1 VASSCDNAANGAQVT
16 RRQTITDKIAQSIL
30 AHAGIAAI
38 WQPQVA
44 AGDADRAGHPH
55 SADAILEIAD
65 AGEAA
70 WLEATEHLRDR
81 LDELTSKAWRD
92 IADAVERLLRT

>member
-1 VASSCDNAANGAQVT
+1 VT
-16 RRQTITDKIAQSIL
+16 RRQTITKIAQSIL
-30 AHAGIAAI
+30 THAGIAAI
-38 WQPQVA
+38 WQLQVA
-44 AGDADRAGHPH
+44 SADADRAGHPH

-70 WLEATEHLRDR
+70 WLEAREHLSDR